1 MLTCRFFCNLFL
13 FSSTQLLIMRK
24 AILFLISLLAFSY
37 SLLADPD
44 PKQWLAKQQVSFTE
58 NKGQIADKGK
68 IRKDIFYIAQSKGV
82 KIYFTRTG
90 LIYNYIQTEETFF
103 KKPDSETEKD
113 KIRKEHPEQVHRKS
127 KAYGMELLFVNAS
140 EKVIIKSEDE
150 TGETSNYY
158 LPQCPD
164 GITNVKS
171 YRKITYQNLYPEID
185 LVFYSSE
192 QGMKYDFIVKPGGNI
207 ADIQLK
213 YKDVQHLKLLKDGS
227 LQIKNPLGTLTEG
240 KPFTYQNDKQEIK
253 SNYKLKGKT
262 LSFEV
267 NNYDKTKNLTIDPS
281 IVWATYYGGSNYDY
295 GNAVATDKDGNV
307 YLAGYTESSS
317 GIASGGFQN
326 TYGGNADAFL
336 VKFSASGQRLWA
348 TYYGG
353 NNGGSGSAVATDKD
367 GNVYLAGTTGSTN
380 GIASSGFQNTL
391 GANYDAFLVKFSSS
405 GQRLWATYYGGTGYD
420 FGSTVASDKDG
431 NVYLAGYTE
440 SSSGIASGGFQNT
453 IDNYGNNDAFLV
465 KFSSFGQRL
474 WATYYGGSGE
484 DVGRAVTIDKDGNV
498 YLAGQTI
505 SSQGIASGGFQN
517 SFGGFNDA
525 FLVKFSSFGQRLWA
539 TYYGGNDFD
548 DGCGV
553 AVDKVGNVYLTGV
566 TRSSS
571 GIASGGFQNTFIGNN
586 DDAFLVKFS
595 SSGQRLWATYFGGNR
610 DDYGNAVAADKD
622 GNVYLTGYTGSS
634 SGIASGGFQNT
645 IGGGTQDAFLVKFS
659 SSGQR
664 LWATYYGGSSEDN
677 GNAVTA
683 DKDGNVY
690 LAGYTNSSSGIASGG
705 FQNTLGGNIDAF
717 LAKIS
722 DKVPANFISG
732 ILYNDSNANCIKD
745 ANEKPLPGLLI
756 KAEPD
761 GYFGISDSLGNYSI
775 PVGIGSYTVRQITPD
790 KKGIILTQVCPTN
803 PVTYSVQFAANGN
816 TVTGKDFADQ
826 VNLCAF
832 LQTNISSNRRRRC
845 FLNYTTV
852 SYSNSGFA
860 KAENVKVFVK
870 MPDNVL
876 LKKADKAFTIDKDG
890 NYVFTIGTLD
900 VNQSGVINIAD
911 SVVCKAGIT
920 GLTACTKA
928 WITPANNCTPPK
940 TTWDKSD
947 IVLSGK
953 CIDNGFVRIVLKNTG
968 EGSMA
973 DSSQLRILLDAQLA
987 LKKGFKIN
995 KGDSL
1000 VVKIPANGRTV
1011 RLEADERPDHP
1022 RKSQTSITFEGCT
1035 ATLADVVSK
1044 GFVNQLP
1051 QDDTEPEVSIQC
1063 LPIRDSYD
1071 PNDKQVLPVGTTA
1084 QHFTPTDAEL
1094 QYQIRFQNTGTDTA
1108 YTVTVIDTLSDNLD
1122 IATLQIGAASHKY
1135 QFNVSGKGK
1144 PVLTWTFNNINLPD
1158 STKDKL
1164 KSNGFISFSIK
1175 AKTGLAAQTKI
1186 ENYADIIF
1194 DFNDPVRTNTTFNVM
1209 YDVPPVVVSA
1219 VKLDEKAVIPLPVIT
1234 SFTPLKAK
1242 VGETVTIKGKNFE
1255 KNLVD
1260 NILKINEVPAV
1271 IESVNDS
1278 ILVFKVPA
1286 SALSGKINLKTNYG
1300 LAASSTDFIVLYPP
1314 VIASFSPDKGIPGD
1328 KITITGSNFDVIAAN
1343 NTVKFGSLSAQ
1354 VLSANATTL
1363 EVKVPSG
1370 FYQAK
1375 VAVTTPVGNTV
1386 STADFT
1392 MLLTATEN
1400 QPENSFTLYPNPTD
1414 GKIMI
1419 DFGSQP
1425 VKVLEI
1431 SVLNSIGSPVLL
1443 KKVQKVIQKEEVDL
1457 SDKPAGIYLLLL
1469 KTETGSLSRKVVIR

>member
-1 MLTCRFFCNLFL
+1 MHKPVLLF
-13 FSSTQLLIMRK
+13 I
-24 AILFLISLLAFSY
+24 AFLALSNA
-37 SLLADPD
+37 LLADPD

-68 IRKDIFYIAQSKGV
+68 MRKDIFFIAQSKGV

-90 LIYNYIQTEETFF
+90 LIYNYIQHEETFF
-103 KKPDSETEKD
+103 KKPESETEKD

-207 ADIQLK
+207 ADIQLN
-213 YKDVQHLKLLKDGS
+213 YKDVQHLRLLKDGS

-253 SNYKLKGKT
+253 SNYKVKGRT
-262 LSFEV
+262 VSFEV
-267 NNYDKTKNLTIDPS
+267 QHYDKTKNLTIDPS
-281 IVWATYYGGSNYDY
+281 IVWATYYGGNGDDQ

-307 YLAGYTESSS
+307 YLAGYTYSSD

-326 TYGGNADAFL
+326 TYGDY
-336 VKFSASGQRLWA
+336 R
-348 TYYGG
+348 
-353 NNGGSGSAVATDKD
+353 
-367 GNVYLAGTTGSTN
+367 
-380 GIASSGFQNTL
+380 
-391 GANYDAFLVKFSSS
+391 DAFLVKFSSS
-405 GQRLWATYYGGTGYD
+405 GQRLWATYYGGGGYD
-420 FGSTVASDKDG
+420 GGNAVAIDKDG
-431 NVYLAGYTE
+431 NVYMAGETN

-453 IDNYGNNDAFLV
+453 Y
-465 KFSSFGQRL
+465 S
-474 WATYYGGSGE
+474 GS
-484 DVGRAVTIDKDGNV
+484 N
-498 YLAGQTI
+498 
-505 SSQGIASGGFQN
+505 
-517 SFGGFNDA
+517 
-525 FLVKFSSFGQRLWA
+525 
-539 TYYGGNDFD
+539 
-548 DGCGV
+548 
-553 AVDKVGNVYLTGV
+553 
-566 TRSSS
+566 
-571 GIASGGFQNTFIGNN
+571 
-586 DDAFLVKFS
+586 
-595 SSGQRLWATYFGGNR
+595 
-610 DDYGNAVAADKD
+610 
-622 GNVYLTGYTGSS
+622 
-634 SGIASGGFQNT
+634 
-645 IGGGTQDAFLVKFS
+645 DAFLVKFS

-664 LWATYYGGSSEDN
+664 LWATYYGGNEIDDGKAVAIDKDGNVYMAGETSSVDGIAFGGFKN
-677 GNAVTA
+677 TYGGFQIIAGGDFSAYLVKFSSTGQRIWATYYGSNGTTGNAVAT

-690 LAGYTNSSSGIASGG
+690 LAGYTNSSDGIASSGFQNTYSGSEDAFLVKFSSSGQRVWATYYGGNGIDDGRAVATDKDGNVYMAGLTGSNSGIASGGFQNAIGDDYDSFLVKFSSTGERVWATYYGGSGIDNGNAVATDEDGNVYMAGTTGSNSGIASGG
-705 FQNTLGGNIDAF
+705 FQNTYGGSDDAYLVKFNSSGQRLWATYYGGSGSEYGDVVTADKDGNVYLGGYTDSSNGIASGGFQNTPGGIRDAY
-717 LAKIS
+717 LCKIS
-722 DKVPANFISG
+722 DKEPLNIISG
-732 ILYNDSNANCIKD
+732 TIYNDVNANCIKD
-745 ANEKPLPGLLI
+745 ANEKPLQGI
-756 KAEPD
+756 IVKTEPT
-761 GYFGISDSLGNYSI
+761 GFGISDSLGNYSI
-775 PVGIGSYTVRQITPD
+775 PVNIGIYTVRQVLPE
-790 KKGIILTQVCPTN
+790 KNGLTIAQICPNN
-803 PVTYSVQFAANGN
+803 PATYSVQFATNGN
-816 TVTGKDFADQ
+816 SITGKDFGNQGDI
-826 VNLCAF
+826 CAY
-832 LQTNISSNRRRRC
+832 LQINISSDRRRRC
-845 FLNYTTV
+845 FVNNTTV

-860 KAENVKVFVK
+860 KAENVKVYVK

-876 LKKADKAFTIDKDG
+876 FKKADKAFIIDKDG
-890 NYVFTIGTLD
+890 NYVFNIGTLD
-900 VNQSGVINIAD
+900 VNQSGVIQISD

-928 WITPANNCTPPK
+928 WITPSNNCTPPK
-940 TTWDKSD
+940 STWDKSD

-968 EGSMA
+968 EGNMA
-973 DSSQLRILLDAQLA
+973 DSSQLRIFLDAQLA

-1035 ATLADVVSK
+1035 ASIADVVSK

-1071 PNDKQVLPVGTTA
+1071 PNDKQVLPTGTTI

-1175 AKTGLAAQTKI
+1175 AKTGLVAQTKI

-1209 YDVPPVVVSA
+1209 YDVPPVVQAA
-1219 VKLDEKAVIPLPVIT
+1219 VKLDEK
-1234 SFTPLKAK
+1234 
-1242 VGETVTIKGKNFE
+1242 TVF
-1255 KNLVD
+1255 
-1260 NILKINEVPAV
+1260 
-1271 IESVNDS
+1271 
-1278 ILVFKVPA
+1278 
-1286 SALSGKINLKTNYG
+1286 
-1300 LAASSTDFIVLYPP
+1300 YPKP
-1314 VIASFSPDKGIPGD
+1314 VIAGFSPAGNFNGQQV
-1328 KITITGSNFDVIAAN
+1328 TLTGSNFEAKPTDNI
-1343 NTVKFGSLSAQ
+1343 VKVNGLSAQ
-1354 VLSANATTL
+1354 VVSGSTTQLIITVPQGATTGRI
-1363 EVKVPSG
+1363 S
-1370 FYQAK
+1370 
-1375 VAVTTPVGNTV
+1375 VTTSGG
-1386 STADFT
+1386 
-1392 MLLTATEN
+1392 TATSEKDFITSPLAAENPLEN
-1400 QPENSFTLYPNPTD
+1400 QVSVYPNPSEGTFTVAF
-1414 GKIMI
+1414 GELKVEEILIYNSVGQKIYTGIPQHRPMH
-1419 DFGSQP
+1419 
-1425 VKVLEI
+1425 EI
-1431 SVLNSIGSPVLL
+1431 NLQNQGAGLYFIRIKL
-1443 KKVQKVIQKEEVDL
+1443 KDNTLTRKIQIL
-1457 SDKPAGIYLLLL
+1457 
-1469 KTETGSLSRKVVIR
+1469 

>member
-1 MLTCRFFCNLFL
+1 MRNTVLFFV
-13 FSSTQLLIMRK
+13 FS
-24 AILFLISLLAFSY
+24 LAFSC
-37 SLLADPD
+37 SLWADPD

-68 IRKDIFYIAQSKGV
+68 IRKDIFFIAQSKGV

-171 YRKITYQNLYPEID
+171 YRKITYQNLYPNID

-192 QGMKYDFIVKPGGNI
+192 QGMKYDFIIKPGGNI

-227 LQIKNPLGTLTEG
+227 LEIKNPLGTLTEG
-240 KPFTYQNDKQEIK
+240 KPFTYQNDKQEVK
-253 SNYKLKGKT
+253 SSYKVKGKT
-262 LSFEV
+262 VSFEV
-267 NNYDKTKNLTIDPS
+267 QHYDKTKNLIIDPS
-281 IVWATYYGGSNYDY
+281 IVWATYYGGSGDDY
-295 GNAVATDKDGNV
+295 GYSVTADKDGNV
-307 YLAGYTESSS
+307 YLAG
-317 GIASGGFQN
+317 A
-326 TYGGNADAFL
+326 
-336 VKFSASGQRLWA
+336 
-348 TYYGG
+348 
-353 NNGGSGSAVATDKD
+353 
-367 GNVYLAGTTGSTN
+367 
-380 GIASSGFQNTL
+380 
-391 GANYDAFLVKFSSS
+391 
-405 GQRLWATYYGGTGYD
+405 
-420 FGSTVASDKDG
+420 
-431 NVYLAGYTE
+431 
-440 SSSGIASGGFQNT
+440 
-453 IDNYGNNDAFLV
+453 
-465 KFSSFGQRL
+465 
-474 WATYYGGSGE
+474 
-484 DVGRAVTIDKDGNV
+484 
-498 YLAGQTI
+498 
-505 SSQGIASGGFQN
+505 
-517 SFGGFNDA
+517 
-525 FLVKFSSFGQRLWA
+525 
-539 TYYGGNDFD
+539 
-548 DGCGV
+548 
-553 AVDKVGNVYLTGV
+553 
-566 TRSSS
+566 
-571 GIASGGFQNTFIGNN
+571 
-586 DDAFLVKFS
+586 
-595 SSGQRLWATYFGGNR
+595 
-610 DDYGNAVAADKD
+610 
-622 GNVYLTGYTGSS
+622 TGSS
-634 SGIASGGFQNT
+634 SGIASGGFQNKF
-645 IGGGTQDAFLVKFS
+645 GGGLYDAFLVKFNSTGERLWATYFGGSGDDLSNAVTADNDGNVYLAGYTYSSIGIALGGFQNTLGGNSDAILVKFS

-664 LWATYYGGSSEDN
+664 VWATYYGGGGEDD
-677 GNAVTA
+677 GEAVST

-690 LAGYTNSSSGIASGG
+690 LAGYTIGSTGIASGGFQNTLGGNSDAILVKFSSSGQRVWATYYGEGGEDYGGAVVTDKNGNIYLAGSTNSSSGIASGG
-705 FQNTLGGNIDAF
+705 FQNTLGSYGISDAYLVKFSSLGQRVWATYFGGSGYDNGSTVATDKDGNVYMAGYTDSSNGIAAGGFQNTLGSYGKGDAY
-717 LAKIS
+717 LTKIS
-722 DKVPANFISG
+722 EVVPANYISG
-732 ILYNDSNANCIKD
+732 TIYNDINANCIKD
-745 ANEKPLPGLLI
+745 TNEEPLSGLVI

-775 PVGIGSYTVRQITPD
+775 PVGIGSYLVRQVLPD
-790 KKGIILTQVCPTN
+790 RKGITFTPICPNN
-803 PVTYSVQFAANGN
+803 PATYSVQFAINGN
-816 TVTGKDFADQ
+816 TVTGKDFGNQ
-826 VNLCAF
+826 VTLCPF
-832 LQTNISSNRRRRC
+832 IQINISSNRRRRC
-845 FLNYTTV
+845 FLNSTTV

-860 KAENVKVFVK
+860 KAENAKVYVK

-890 NYVFTIGTLD
+890 NYVFNIGTLEI
-900 VNQSGVINIAD
+900 NQSGIINIAD

-953 CIDNGFVRIVLKNTG
+953 CIDNGFVRIVLKNMG
-968 EGSMA
+968 EVNMA

-1051 QDDTEPEVSIQC
+1051 QDDIEPEVSIQC

-1071 PNDKQVLPVGTTA
+1071 PNDKQVLPAGTTA
-1084 QHFTPTDAEL
+1084 QHFIPTDAEL

-1108 YTVTVIDTLSDNLD
+1108 YTAIVIDTLSDNLD
-1122 IATLQIGAASHKY
+1122 IATLQVGAASHKY

-1158 STKDKL
+1158 STKGKL

-1175 AKTGLAAQTKI
+1175 AKTGLPAQTKI

-1209 YDVPPVVVSA
+1209 YDVPPVVQAA
-1219 VKLDEKAVIPLPVIT
+1219 VKLDEKALTPLPVIN
-1234 SFTPLKAK
+1234 SFLPLKAK
-1242 VGETVTIKGKNFE
+1242 SGDAVTIKGNNFE
-1255 KNLVD
+1255 KVLAYNV
-1260 NILKINEVPAV
+1260 LKINDIQTVVQSASD
-1271 IESVNDS
+1271 SV
-1278 ILVFKVPA
+1278 LVVKVPPGA
-1286 SALSGKINLKTNYG
+1286 VSGKLNLITSYG
-1300 LAASSTDFIVLYPP
+1300 TTQSTTAIIILPP
-1314 VIASFSPDKGIPGD
+1314 PIITSFSPEKGIPGD
-1328 KITITGSNFDVIAAN
+1328 KITITGSNFDEIATN

-1354 VLSANATTL
+1354 VLSANANTL
-1363 EVKVPSG
+1363 EVKIPSG
-1370 FYQAK
+1370 FYRAK
-1375 VAVTTPVGNTV
+1375 VAVTTPMGNAV

-1392 MLLTATEN
+1392 MLLTALDPNSEN
-1400 QPENSFTLYPNPTD
+1400 QIKVYPNPTKGNFVVD
-1414 GKIMI
+1414 YSESTLSIK
-1419 DFGSQP
+1419 
-1425 VKVLEI
+1425 EI
-1431 SVLNSIGSPVLL
+1431 EVFNSIGQQIYNQKNIQN
-1443 KKVQKVIQKEEVDL
+1443 KKMEINLTEPGLYFIRIQT
-1457 SDKPAGIYLLLL
+1457 SQSNFI
-1469 KTETGSLSRKVVIR
+1469 RKLVVE